1 MKKILIALLSLSA
14 SFSLL
19 AADGF
24 SSLEEQMTGKEFNSA
39 GLEKLSQSEL
49 ESLNN
54 WIRVHSVATL
64 AAASTSPKGK
74 NKPAEDDSTE
84 DENDDDG
91 KRTTITSTLIGK
103 FSGWD
108 GQTTFKLANGQIWSQ
123 DDKDKFYMKEVENP
137 VVVIEPSMFGKW
149 RLHIEGV
156 DEDCRVKRIQ

>member
-1 MKKILIALLSLSA
+1 MNKILIALLSLSA

-39 GLEKLSQSEL
+39 GLAKLSQQEL

-64 AAASTSPKGK
+64 AAASTGPKG
-74 NKPAEDDSTE
+74 KPAEDDSTE
-84 DENDDDG
+84 DKSDDDDNE
-91 KRTTITSTLIGK
+91 RTTITSTLIGK

-108 GQTTFKLANGQIWSQ
+108 GQTTFKLANGMIWSQ

-137 VVVIEPSMFGKW
+137 VVVIEPAMFGKW
-149 RLHIEGV
+149 RLHIEGQ